1 MTTEELRALGLT
13 DEQIKKVMAS
23 HGQSINAEKAK
34 TKADLDAKIAEVD
47 SLNKQL
53 KERDKDIKDL
63 KKSSGDNED
72 LSKQL
77 SDLQEKYKT
86 DTANLNAQLSETKL
100 NSAISEAMSGTKARN
115 ADVVKKMLNMDE
127 ISINSEGQLVGLDEQ
142 ISRLQETEAY
152 LFDLGTTTS
161 KTDPNSGSG
170 NGLGTVDSGNSI
182 ADFAAEARII
192 N

>member
-1 MTTEELRALGLT
+1 MN
-13 DEQIKKVMAS
+13 KSKVMAS

-115 ADVVKKMLNMDE
+115 ADVVKKCLIWMKYL
-127 ISINSEGQLVGLDEQ
+127 SILRGSLWDWM
-142 ISRLQETEAY
+142 
-152 LFDLGTTTS
+152 S
-161 KTDPNSGSG
+161 KFQ
-170 NGLGTVDSGNSI
+170 
-182 ADFAAEARII
+182 DFKKQKPIYST
-192 N
+192 